1 VIPLEWSVAA
11 RRDLERL
18 RAFIAKSSPAAAER
32 AAATIAR
39 AATALSRHPELGRML
54 DDTPLRELVIP
65 FGASAYVL
73 HYRIDPDCV
82 VIARVWHGREDR
94 E

>member
-1 VIPLEWSVAA
+1 MIPLVWSAAA

-18 RAFIAKSSPAAAER
+18 RAFIARSSPDAAER
-32 AAATIAR
+32 AAAAIAR
-39 AATALSRHPELGRML
+39 AATALSRQPELGRML

-73 HYRIDPDCV
+73 HYRTDSDCV
-82 VIARVWHGREDR
+82 VVARVWHGREDR